1 MLILAV
7 LLALL
12 LGWCTGGRLAHFVNL
27 KLHLLFLPPL
37 ALLLQAVPGW
47 FPAKSYDAWGCIL
60 IPCSYL
66 LLFIFLWTNR
76 HLKKT
81 TFCLSVGS
89 LCNIFVISFNSWRMP
104 VSQAAASVLSP
115 EGFAALT
122 DRQIPM
128 YALADKGTSLGFL
141 GDILYCPIPLFKGFA
156 SIGDLLLAAG
166 VFFCL
171 MAIMCPSKLPRWMRS
186 G

>member
-7 LLALL
+7 GLTLL
-12 LGWCTGGRLAHFVNL
+12 LGWCTGGRLARIENL
-27 KLHLLFLPPL
+27 TLRLLLLPPL
-37 ALLLQAVPGW
+37 ALLLQAVPGR
-47 FPAKSYDAWGCIL
+47 FPAESYGSWGWAL
-60 IPCSYL
+60 TPCSYL
-66 LLFIFLWTNR
+66 LLFVFIWTNR
-76 HLKKT
+76 HLRKT
-81 TFCLSVGS
+81 ALCLSLGS
-89 LCNIFVISFNSWRMP
+89 LCNLFVISFNGWRMP

-115 EGFAALT
+115 EGLISLT
-122 DRQIPM
+122 NQQIPM
-128 YALADKGTSLGFL
+128 YALVDDRTVLGFL

>member
-7 LLALL
+7 ALALL
-12 LGWCTGGRLAHFVNL
+12 LGWCTGGRLARFEGL
-27 KLHLLFLPPL
+27 TLHLLLLPPL

-47 FPAKSYDAWGCIL
+47 FPADSYDVWGWAL

-66 LLFIFLWTNR
+66 LLLIFLWANR

-81 TFCLSVGS
+81 ALCIFTGS
-89 LCNIFVISFNSWRMP
+89 LCNLLVISANGWRMP
-104 VSQAAASVLSP
+104 VSQAAITTLSP
-115 EGFAALT
+115 EGLAMLT
-122 DRQIPM
+122 SGQVPM
-128 YALADKGTSLGFL
+128 YALADKSTSLVFL
-141 GDILYCPIPLFKGFA
+141 GDIFYCPIPFFKGFA

-171 MAIMCPSKLPRWMRS
+171 MAILSPSKLLLWMRS